1 MDLAVLGQT
10 MKMVCTEETKTKK
23 KNHDSKNLD
32 FSQLVFEDTNS
43 LDSEMNQNR
52 YANPTSPSAEIAMSM
67 NTNSHKLQ
75 LMKASL
81 FVDEEYDNKSG
92 EFLLDSQLW

>member
-1 MDLAVLGQT
+1 
-10 MKMVCTEETKTKK
+10 
-23 KNHDSKNLD
+23 
-32 FSQLVFEDTNS
+32 
-43 LDSEMNQNR
+43 MNQNR

-92 EFLLDSQLW
+92 EYLSDSQL